1 MHGLLLVAKSFS
13 RIKMHKYRAIP
24 TEVDGI
30 RFASKKEA
38 KRYVE
43 LKLME
48 RKTMITDLE
57 LQPKIPIQMMNTA
70 TGESKKV
77 GTYVADFRYYCN
89 ERHKVITED
98 VKGFKTPLYKF
109 KKKCV
114 EAADDS
120 LEVVEI

>member
-1 MHGLLLVAKSFS
+1 
-13 RIKMHKYRAIP
+13 MHKYRAIP

-48 RKTMITDLE
+48 KKTMITDLE
-57 LQPKIPIQMMNTA
+57 LQPKIPIEIMNTA

-77 GTYVADFRYYCN
+77 GSYVADFRYFCN
-89 ERHKVITED
+89 QRHKVITED